1 MGALSPFLKQML
13 TQALIDAISF
23 HAFFMG
29 LGPLIFGANLFWL
42 GYLKNYATLN
52 KYLYAMMVIVFMWV
66 AIGFFSGVFI
76 WAMQGFS
83 GSLKVI
89 LMGIALGII
98 ALGEIKRINKLKRAR
113 IKEAYMQ
120 KYVRWSQGLYTLNL
134 LLSGAFFIPQIF

>member
-1 MGALSPFLKQML
+1 MA
-13 TQALIDAISF
+13 TQALIDAINF
-23 HAFFMG
+23 HAFCMG

-52 KYLYAMMVIVFMWV
+52 KRLYAMMVIVFMWV

-83 GSLKVI
+83 GSLKVL
-89 LMGIALGII
+89 LMGLALGLIS
-98 ALGEIKRINKLKRAR
+98 LGEIQRIKKLKHAR

-120 KYVRWSQGLYTLNL
+120 KYIRWSQGLYTLNL
-134 LLSGAFFIPQIF
+134 LLSSAFFIPQIF

>member
-1 MGALSPFLKQML
+1 MGARPPFKPMA
-13 TQALIDAISF
+13 TQALIDAIKF

-52 KYLYAMMVIVFMWV
+52 KRLYAMMVIVFMWV

-83 GSLKVI
+83 GSLKVV
-89 LMGIALGII
+89 LMVIALGLIS
-98 ALGEIKRINKLKRAR
+98 LGEIQRIKKLKHAR

-120 KYVRWSQGLYTLNL
+120 KYIRWSQGLYTFNL
-134 LLSGAFFIPQIF
+134 LLSSAFFIPKIF